1 METTRGTYGFLNDSQ
16 SKLWITQRSVLWPT
30 SIYFIPQESAL
41 FKQKTEAES
50 SDPIGDV
57 LDMIK
62 AREDAVGYSSDEDE
76 SEEEEEWDD

>member
-1 METTRGTYGFLNDSQ
+1 M
-16 SKLWITQRSVLWPT
+16 
-30 SIYFIPQESAL
+30 

>member
-1 METTRGTYGFLNDSQ
+1 METTRGTNGFLNDSQ
-16 SKLWITQRSVLWPT
+16 SKLWITQRSDPHQ
-30 SIYFIPQESAL
+30 SIFPQESAL
-41 FKQKTEAES
+41 FKQKTQAES

>member
-1 METTRGTYGFLNDSQ
+1 MIHNRNCESHKDQHSD
-16 SKLWITQRSVLWPT
+16 PHP
-30 SIYFIPQESAL
+30 SIFPQESAL
-41 FKQKTEAES
+41 FKQKTQAES

>member
-1 METTRGTYGFLNDSQ
+1 METTRGTYGFLNDRNCESHKDQ
-16 SKLWITQRSVLWPT
+16 YSDPHL
-30 SIYFIPQESAL
+30 SIFSQESAL
-41 FKQKTEAES
+41 FKQKTQAES

>member
-1 METTRGTYGFLNDSQ
+1 MNHTKISTVTHIHLF
-16 SKLWITQRSVLWPT
+16 
-30 SIYFIPQESAL
+30 FPQESEL
-41 FKQKTEAES
+41 FKQKTQAES